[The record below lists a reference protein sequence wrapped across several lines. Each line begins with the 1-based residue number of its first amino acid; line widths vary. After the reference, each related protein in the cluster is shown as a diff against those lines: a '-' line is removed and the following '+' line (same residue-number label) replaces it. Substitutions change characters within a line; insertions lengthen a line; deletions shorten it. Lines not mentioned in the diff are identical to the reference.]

1 MSWFTQ
7 SANETEAAK
16 ERYCMF
22 LAVDFDFL
30 SGHQRY
36 WSGIG
41 TLSLFG
47 SDYLGTGELG
57 KISTAPEHV
66 RLIAETKTFQLSGVD
81 IALVDESDLEN
92 CFGRSVTEYFGF
104 INPDTGRLHELP
116 ETNWEGYMGRGRRV
130 DGSLPIIE
138 INAEH
143 RLAELD
149 KPDGWRYTHEHQQ
162 QFYPGDLGFRE
173 MPSVETTEVLW
184 GGYRVYPGSGSVS
197 GSGNGRGTT
206 RRR

>member
-1 MSWFTQ
+1 MSWFEE

-16 ERYCMF
+16 GSYCMF
-22 LAVDFDFL
+22 LAVDFDFT

-41 TLSLFG
+41 TITLFG

-57 KISTAPEHV
+57 KISVATEHV
-66 RLIAETKTFQLSGVD
+66 TLIAETKTFQLSGVD
-81 IALVDESDLEN
+81 IALVDESDLDN
-92 CFGRSVTEYFGF
+92 CFGRTVVEYFGF
-104 INPDTGRLHELP
+104 LNP
-116 ETNWEGYMGRGRRV
+116 ETRQLIANPEEHWIGYMDRGRRV
-130 DGSLPIIE
+130 DGAQPIIE

-143 RLAELD
+143 RLALLD
-149 KPDGWRYTHEHQQ
+149 RSDGWRYTHEHQQ

-184 GGYRVYPGSGSVS
+184 GGYRVYPGQPSAPGVPSG
-197 GSGNGRGTT
+197 GGP
-206 RRR
+206 RRIK